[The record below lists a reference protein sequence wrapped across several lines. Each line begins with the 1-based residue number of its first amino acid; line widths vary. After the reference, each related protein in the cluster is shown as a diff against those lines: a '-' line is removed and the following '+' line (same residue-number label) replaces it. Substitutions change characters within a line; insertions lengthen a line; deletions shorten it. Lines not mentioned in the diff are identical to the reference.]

1 MSLTHDSS
9 FDITLEHQHFAE
21 HRQRHGLGES
31 TEYSALAIS
40 GGGVRSASFALGVM
54 QALVSANIMKN
65 IDYMSTASGGG
76 YIGSALTWLLNQIY
90 ESNPEK
96 PANVEAGNFP
106 LGRIKAG
113 TTNNN
118 APDGNAEL
126 DFIRHHSS
134 YLTPTKALNNV
145 SLLAVIL
152 RSSFVSLTAYFLF
165 AAALLFFFVCIDAFK
180 PIREPLLTDW
190 LPDVLTLN
198 WFLFAAAVM
207 VFLFAAGSLAYATFT
222 RPLESHTLYKP
233 RTKLQTWFRNLIY
246 LGVVALIL
254 ASLPFLHNL
263 LMNAGNQLRNHY
275 TESGVAGLSTL
286 LGFIMGVIQFFRLR
300 KGCTNDMRSQLL
312 IFGSAALLIYGL
324 LFSAYLLD
332 VSIINSNQLLWAVIL
347 FLTAGIFGLCINTN
361 YISLHRMY
369 RDRLMECYLPNLD
382 SIKKNMWDYASAAD
396 NTGLEKMCK
405 FPNERPYQIINTNL
419 VLSSS
424 EKVQYQARGGD
435 SFILS
440 PLLCGSNATGWVK
453 TSHWLKDDLKNSPG
467 MTLATAMAASGAS
480 VNPNAGNN
488 SRGLAR
494 TRLISIMLSLLNV
507 RLGIWATNP
516 CFYKIKL
523 SKPDFIT
530 TLFKSFEEKNPVIEL
545 SDGGHFDNLAIYELV
560 RRRVNIII
568 ASDAGADKHFV
579 FDDLGNCIEKVR
591 VDFNVNIRFND
602 EQFTLDN
609 LQPGSAGA
617 SQREILKY
625 GLAKNGFAIA
635 TIEYPPIDDDNQSP
649 LYGTL
654 IYIKATMIP
663 ELPVDVTNFKAAH
676 PDFPHEPTSDQFF
689 NEIQFEAYR
698 ELGYQ
703 ITKKMVKDCNTH
715 AWLKHFSRP

>member
-54 QALVSANIMKN
+54 QGLVSADIMRN

-76 YIGSALTWLLNQIY
+76 YIGSALTWLLNQINA
-90 ESNPEK
+90 SNPEQ
-96 PANVEAGNFP
+96 PASVETGRFP

-152 RSSFVSLTAYFLF
+152 RSSFVSITTYFL
-165 AAALLFFFVCIDAFK
+165 AISALLFIFVSLGAF
-180 PIREPLLTDW
+180 EPVRTSATAW
-190 LPDVLTLN
+190 LPEVITYN
-198 WFLFAAAVM
+198 WFLLSAALM
-207 VFLFAAGSLAYATFT
+207 VFIFASGSFIYAIFT
-222 RPLESHTLYKP
+222 RMLASESLYQP
-233 RTKLQTWFRNLIY
+233 RTKLQTFFGNLIY
-246 LGVVALIL
+246 AGVIALIL
-254 ASLPFLHNL
+254 ASIPFLHSL
-263 LMNAGNQLRNHY
+263 LTHLSNQWQNFY
-275 TESGVAGLSTL
+275 AEKGFAGLSTF
-286 LGFIMGVIQFFRLR
+286 LGFVMGVIQFFRLR
-300 KGCTNDMRSQLL
+300 KGCVNDKRSQLL
-312 IFGSAALLIYGL
+312 IFGASTFLIYGL
-324 LFSAYLLD
+324 FFSAYLLD
-332 VSIINSNQLLWAVIL
+332 LTIINHDQPVLLVITL
-347 FLTAGIFGLCINTN
+347 FLAAAVSGLYINTN

-369 RDRLMECYLPNLD
+369 RDRLMECYLPNLE
-382 SIKKNMWDYASAAD
+382 SIKKNTWGYASVAD
-396 NTGLEKMCK
+396 HTGLDKMCQS
-405 FPNERPYQIINTNL
+405 PNQRPYHIINTNV
-419 VLSSS
+419 VLTTSQ
-424 EKVQYQARGGD
+424 KVQYHARGGD
-435 SFILS
+435 SFVLS
-440 PLLCGSNATGWVK
+440 PLLCGSNATGWVRT
-453 TSHWLKDDLKNSPG
+453 TSWLKDTPASTG

-488 SRGLAR
+488 SRGMAR
-494 TRLISIMLSLLNV
+494 TPLISAVLSLLNV

-516 CFYKIKL
+516 RFYENKL
-523 SKPDFIT
+523 SKPAFLT
-530 TLFKSFEEKNPVIEL
+530 TLIKSFNENNPQIEL
-545 SDGGHFDNLAIYELV
+545 SDGGHFDNLAIYELI

-635 TIEYPPIDDDNQSP
+635 TIEYPPIDDSNQSP

-703 ITKKMVKDCNTH
+703 ITKKMVKDCHTH